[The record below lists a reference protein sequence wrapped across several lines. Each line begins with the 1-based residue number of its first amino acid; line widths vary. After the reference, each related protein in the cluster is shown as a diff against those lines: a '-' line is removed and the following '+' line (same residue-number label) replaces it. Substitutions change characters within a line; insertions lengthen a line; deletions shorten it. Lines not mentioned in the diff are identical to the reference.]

1 MTDHAGGLA
10 ESLVQAL
17 ANRDLGALGALLAD
31 DVRWGDD
38 DHPRCCRCR
47 SDVVATFGR
56 LLAEGV
62 EATITEVLTGSRG
75 VVCGFRV
82 RWPEEVRRPAERHLY
97 HLYLVSDGRIAEIR
111 AFDDRAS
118 AAQAAGA

>member
-17 ANRDLGALGALLAD
+17 ASRDLDALGALLAD

-38 DHPRCCRCR
+38 DHPRRCRCR

-75 VVCGFRV
+75 AVCGLRV
-82 RWPEEVRRPAERHLY
+82 RWHGGVRRPERHLY

-118 AAQAAGA
+118 AADAAGA